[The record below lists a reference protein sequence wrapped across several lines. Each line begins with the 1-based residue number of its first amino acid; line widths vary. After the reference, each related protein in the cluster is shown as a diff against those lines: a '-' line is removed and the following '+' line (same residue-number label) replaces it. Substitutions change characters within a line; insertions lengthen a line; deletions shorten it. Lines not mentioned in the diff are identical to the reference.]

1 MKQNQKQI
9 ILWRDKK
16 FVAGFILVL
25 LSIIVGF
32 YGKVLLIVKFYEP
45 IYLIT
50 GLSIY
55 AFSFILLFVG
65 IFLVGWETV
74 KMIQQRIHHH
84 VKHTVKRTYHHAKEL
99 PKKGYNYT
107 KQLHKKGIDKI
118 TKTSRGIVEKIKH

>member
-1 MKQNQKQI
+1 MNNIEQKI
-9 ILWRDKK
+9 VWYKDKRLL
-16 FVAGFILVL
+16 AGFIVVIS
-25 LSIIVGF
+25 SIILGF
-32 YGKVLLIVKFYEP
+32 YGKVLFIFKFYEP

-55 AFSFILLFVG
+55 AFSFILLFIG

-99 PKKGYNYT
+99 PKRGYRYT
-107 KQLHKKGIDKI
+107 KELHKKGIDKI
-118 TKTSRGIVEKIKH
+118 AKTLKTSKK